1 LIQWANLNSEM
12 ILIADSGAS
21 KTDWRVINETGE
33 IGQHRG
39 IGFNPNYQTAA
50 EMASELQ
57 DDFLLDL
64 RDNVDTIFYYGA
76 GCISSKNRSQ
86 VEYALRSIF
95 KHAEINVDHDLMAA
109 ARATCGHESGIACIL
124 GTGSNSCDYDG
135 ELIVDKRP
143 APGYILGDEGGGAY
157 IGRKFLADFIHEEM
171 PKKVRE
177 KVLDEFQLD
186 NQIIIENVYQRPFP
200 GRYMASFCRFIT
212 ENKSDPYCYMLYY
225 NAFQDFFKKHVMKYE
240 GYKKKPVN
248 FVGSI
253 AFYNSDIL
261 RSAAYDVDIHVN
273 LVIEGP
279 IAGLTLY
286 HQNLL

>member
-1 LIQWANLNSEM
+1 M

-21 KTDWRVINETGE
+21 KTDWRVINDKGE

-50 EMASELQ
+50 EMVSELQ

-64 RDNVDTIFYYGA
+64 RADIDIIYYYGA
-76 GCISSKNRSQ
+76 GCTSSKNRQQ
-86 VEYALRSIF
+86 VENALGSLF
-95 KHAEINVDHDLMAA
+95 KHADINIDHDLMAA
-109 ARATCGHESGIACIL
+109 ARATCGSESGIACIL

-135 ELIVDKRP
+135 EVIIAKRP
-143 APGYILGDEGGGAY
+143 APGYILGDEGSGAY

-177 KVLDEFQLD
+177 KVLNTFQLD
-186 NQIIIENVYQRPFP
+186 NETIIENVYQRPFP

-225 NAFQDFFKKHVMKYE
+225 DAFQKFFKKHVMKYDD
-240 GYKKKPVN
+240 YKKKPVN

-261 RSAAYDVDIHVN
+261 RSAAYDADIKVN
-273 LVIEGP
+273 IIIEGP

-286 HQNLL
+286 HQSKL

>member
-1 LIQWANLNSEM
+1 M

-21 KTDWRVINETGE
+21 KTDWRLIDDKGE
-33 IGQHRG
+33 IAQHRG

-50 EMASELQ
+50 EMVSELQ

-64 RDNVDTIFYYGA
+64 RGKIDVIYYYGS
-76 GCISSKNRSQ
+76 GCTSPKNRAQ
-86 VEYALRSIF
+86 VESALRSLF
-95 KHAEINVDHDLMAA
+95 KKIEINIDHDLMAA
-109 ARATCGHESGIACIL
+109 ARATCGHEGGIACIL

-135 ELIVDKRP
+135 EIIIDNRP

-171 PKKVRE
+171 PKKIRQ
-177 KVLDEFQLD
+177 KVLDTFQLD
-186 NQIIIENVYQRPFP
+186 TYSIIEHVYQRPFP

-212 ENKSDPYCYMLYY
+212 ENKHEPYCYMLYY

-240 GYKKKPVN
+240 NYKKKKVN

-261 RSAAYDVDIHVN
+261 RNAAYDVDIHVN
-273 LVIEGP
+273 LIIEGP
-279 IAGLTLY
+279 IAGLALY

>member
-1 LIQWANLNSEM
+1 M

-21 KTDWRVINETGE
+21 KTDWRVIDNNGA
-33 IGQHRG
+33 ILQHRG
-39 IGFNPNYQTAA
+39 TGFNPNYQTAA
-50 EMASELQ
+50 EMVTELQ
-57 DDFLLDL
+57 DNFLLEL
-64 RDNVDTIFYYGA
+64 RGKVETIYYYGA
-76 GCISSKNRSQ
+76 GCTSAKNRAQ
-86 VEYALRSIF
+86 VEDALRSLY

-109 ARATCGHESGIACIL
+109 AKATCGHESGIACIL

-135 ELIVDKRP
+135 EFIIDKRP

-157 IGRKFLADFIHEEM
+157 IGRKFLSDFIHEEM
-171 PKKVRE
+171 PKKIRE
-177 KVLDEFQLD
+177 KVLDKFSLSNEE
-186 NQIIIENVYQRPFP
+186 IIEHVYQKPFP

-212 ENKSDPYCYMLYY
+212 ENKNEPYCYMLYY

-240 GYKKKPVN
+240 AYKKKKVN

-261 RSAAYDVDIHVN
+261 RNAAYDVDIHVN
-273 LVIEGP
+273 LVIESP

-286 HQNLL
+286 HQELL